1 MASVWLILLAIVC
14 ICCYTKDEERNKMN
28 DQNCYQILGIEEG
41 ISIKEVHKVYRQKK
55 REYKLGGKNGE
66 NKKAFERVNGCYK
79 ILAIPQRKMLYDKSG
94 YNFEY
99 AINPSVKSV
108 LYYTLK
114 NKLFSLIPS
123 WMKKVMDKYQEFQQN
138 IQSTQKEDL

>member
-1 MASVWLILLAIVC
+1 
-14 ICCYTKDEERNKMN
+14 MN

-41 ISIKEVHKVYRQKK
+41 ISTKEVHKIYRQKK
-55 REYKLGGKNGE
+55 REYKLRG
-66 NKKAFERVNGCYK
+66 KKAFERVNDCYK
-79 ILAIPQRKMLYDKSG
+79 ILTIPQRKMLYDKSG

-99 AINPSVKSV
+99 AMNPSVKSV